1 MAKKE
6 ETQII
11 SLSEADGKKIIKINQ
26 CELED
31 ELVYNFFKSNEV
43 KKTEYDTMFKKALHI
58 GILALQEDRIQNF
71 LTQTESNLGVELMNL
86 RHRYDLNQSMLKAAQ
101 VKGEMAEVELVTVL
115 NSFFEK
121 RNLKDE
127 AFQTGSKPCKGKNKT
142 GDILCYIKNDN
153 ETDTGKKIKIG
164 IESKLNAS
172 IGMGDIKNFN
182 PKTSKTDTAWSQL
195 IETDYNRDS
204 QVSIIVFDVSC
215 VKDDVKKT
223 IGVTYIPQV
232 GFVVVVDIQAGRFDN
247 LYIAYLLARDIAM
260 NAKSTDYDPDLM
272 KIMVNRIIK
281 DVKEIQ
287 TIKAMVEKNIKIN
300 EESNTNNQNILDQLE
315 KNLKMME
322 FNQKYLEKFL
332 QEGTLS
338 KADLFNFYE
347 GCELD
352 KSKRLIDVEIKETFK

>member
-6 ETQII
+6 NTQII
-11 SLSEADGKKIIKINQ
+11 SLSEADGKKIVKINK

-43 KKTEYDTMFKKALHI
+43 KKAEYDTMFKKALHI
-58 GILALQEDRIQNF
+58 GILALQEDRIQHF

-86 RHRYDLNQSMLKAAQ
+86 KYRYDLNQSMLKAGQ
-101 VKGEMAEVELVTVL
+101 VKGEVAEVELATVL
-115 NSFFEK
+115 NTFFEERK
-121 RNLKDE
+121 LKDE
-127 AFQTGSKPCKGKNKT
+127 AYQTGSKPRKGKNKT
-142 GDILCYIKNDN
+142 GDLVCYIKNDN
-153 ETDTGKKIKIG
+153 GTDTGKKIG

-172 IGMGDIKNFN
+172 VGMGDIKDYNSTN
-182 PKTSKTDTAWSQL
+182 SKTDTAWSQL
-195 IETDYNRDS
+195 IETDYNRDTE
-204 QVSIIVFDVSC
+204 VSIIVFDINC
-215 VKDDVKKT
+215 ARNDIKNT
-223 IGVTYIPQV
+223 IGVTYIPQI
-232 GFVVVVDIQAGRFDN
+232 GFVVVVDMQAGRFEN

-260 NAKSTDYDPDLM
+260 NATNTDYDPHLM

-287 TIKAMVEKNIKIN
+287 SVRKMIEDNI
-300 EESNTNNQNILDQLE
+300 EMNNKSIQNNNMILKQWE

-332 QEGTLS
+332 KEGTLS

-352 KSKRLIDVEIKETFK
+352 ESKRLIEAEVKKTYK

>member
-1 MAKKE
+1 MAKKG

-11 SLSEADGKKIIKINQ
+11 SLSEADGKKIVKINQ

-58 GILALQEDRIQNF
+58 GILALQEDRIQHF

-86 RHRYDLNQSMLKAAQ
+86 RHRYDLNQSLLKAAQ

-115 NSFFEK
+115 NSFFEERK
-121 RNLKDE
+121 LKDE
-127 AFQTGSKPCKGKNKT
+127 AYQTGSTPRKGKNKT
-142 GDILCYIKNDN
+142 GDLVCYIRNDDG
-153 ETDTGKKIKIG
+153 TDTRKKIG

-172 IGMGDIKNFN
+172 VGMGDIKKFN
-182 PKTSKTDTAWSQL
+182 PKESKTDTAWSQL

-204 QVSIIVFDVSC
+204 QVSIMVFDVSC
-215 VKDDVKKT
+215 VKDEVKNT

-232 GFVVVVDIQAGRFDN
+232 GFVVVVDMQAGRFEN

-287 TIKAMVEKNIKIN
+287 TIKDMVEKNIKIN
-300 EESNTNNQNILDQLE
+300 EDSNKNNQKILDQLK

-338 KADLFNFYE
+338 KADLFNFYQ
-347 GCELD
+347 GCEID
-352 KSKRLIDVEIKETFK
+352 ESERLIELEVKDTYK

>member
-6 ETQII
+6 KTQII
-11 SLSEADGKKIIKINQ
+11 SLSEADGKKVVKINQ

-31 ELVYNFFKSNEV
+31 ELVYNFFKRNEV
-43 KKTEYDTMFKKALHI
+43 KKAEYDTMFKKALHI
-58 GILALQEDRIQNF
+58 GILALQEDRIQHF
-71 LTQTESNLGVELMNL
+71 LIQTESNLGVELMNL
-86 RHRYDLNQSMLKAAQ
+86 RYCYDLNQSMLKACQ
-101 VKGEMAEVELVTVL
+101 VKGEAAEVELATVL
-115 NSFFEK
+115 NTFFEK
-121 RNLKDE
+121 RKLKDE
-127 AFQTGSKPCKGKNKT
+127 AYQTGSKPRKGKNKT
-142 GDILCYIKNDN
+142 GDIVCLIKDDD
-153 ETDTGKKIKIG
+153 ETDTGKRIG

-172 IGMGDIKNFN
+172 VGMGDIKAFN
-182 PKTSKTDTAWSQL
+182 SKNSKTDTAWSQL
-195 IETDYNRDS
+195 IETDYNRDT
-204 QVSIIVFDVSC
+204 QVSIMVFDVNSA
-215 VKDDVKKT
+215 KDDVKNT

-232 GFVVVVDIQAGRFDN
+232 GFVVVVDMQAGRFEN

-287 TIKAMVEKNIKIN
+287 TIKDMVEKNIKLN
-300 EESNTNNQNILDQLE
+300 EDSNKNNQKILDQLE

-332 QEGTLS
+332 KEGTLS

-352 KSKRLIDVEIKETFK
+352 ESKRLIEAEVKETYK